1 MSRQMYDII
10 CRFISFLGK
19 ISWGASFPVPP
30 PSLRFCPSPP
40 PAPSL
45 RAPSLCFPPF
55 TPVPRSSASEPVR
68 SPAHGAPPAR
78 FRPSGPRLSLRI
90 ATPTRQNRPVRRIFE
105 KISPESF
112 ASSKPCRTFALAKRN
127 KAHRQAR
134 EATIF
139 ERLT

>member
-1 MSRQMYDII
+1 MYDII

-19 ISWGASFPVPP
+19 ISWGASFPVHPRPSVSALHPRPP
-30 PSLRFCPSPP
+30 RPFEPRLR
-40 PAPSL
+40 
-45 RAPSLCFPPF
+45 FPPF
-55 TPVPRSSASEPVR
+55 TTVPRSSVSGPVR
-68 SPAHGAPPAR
+68 SPAHGVPPAR

-105 KISPESF
+105 KIFPESF
-112 ASSKPCRTFALAKRN
+112 ASSKPRRTFALAKRN